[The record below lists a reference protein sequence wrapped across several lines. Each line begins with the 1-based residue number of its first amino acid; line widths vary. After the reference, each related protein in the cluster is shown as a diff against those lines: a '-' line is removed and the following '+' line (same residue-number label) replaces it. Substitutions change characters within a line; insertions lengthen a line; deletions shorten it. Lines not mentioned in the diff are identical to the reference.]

1 MKILPLY
8 ISQNNQKRT
17 NPHFTAKIE
26 TQFLLESISQ
36 NMTVK
41 NENDKLLRLT
51 QISDVTGIPLKK
63 LQNKLSNRINF
74 KMFFDTFGC
83 VVQDDFPK
91 LSAAAVDY
99 TADLISTLLEGKIK
113 SISDLSKVMNKYERK
128 YGKFTDVNLDEGQKS
143 FFSKYIDLL

>member
-41 NENDKLLRLT
+41 NGNDKLLRLT

-63 LQNKLSNRINF
+63 LQNKLS
-74 KMFFDTFGC
+74 T
-83 VVQDDFPK
+83 
-91 LSAAAVDY
+91 AAVDY